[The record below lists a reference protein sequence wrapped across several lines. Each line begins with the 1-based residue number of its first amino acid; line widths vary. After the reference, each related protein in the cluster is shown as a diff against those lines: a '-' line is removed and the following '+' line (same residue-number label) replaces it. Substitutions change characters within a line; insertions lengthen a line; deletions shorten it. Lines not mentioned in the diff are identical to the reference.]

1 MQMPQHD
8 PFPGPWDRSQ
18 QKSGALPRML
28 APAWHTAVLI
38 AGIVALSI
46 LGALRPAAMSDSSK
60 RLITYAATGA
70 MELVMLGWVALGLR
84 LKRIPFRSL
93 LGAVPGDLRSIA
105 RDIGIALVFWIGS
118 LMILATLGALWTGI
132 EAAVT
137 HQGAAIRPGKPI
149 QPSASEK
156 QTLRTL
162 EQLAPSNAEEIAS
175 WVLLCLVA
183 GFVEEFVF
191 RGYLQGQFTTWAHG
205 RAAVGV
211 VFSALLFGAAHGYQG
226 ARNMILLAAFGVLFS
241 LLALFRRS
249 LRPCIF
255 AHSWHD
261 LVAGLALG
269 LLRSHHIL

>member
-1 MQMPQHD
+1 
-8 PFPGPWDRSQ
+8 
-18 QKSGALPRML
+18 ML
-28 APAWHTAVLI
+28 V
-38 AGIVALSI
+38 AGIVALSV
-46 LGALRPAAMSDSSK
+46 LGALRPAAVIDSSK
-60 RLITYAATGA
+60 RLTTYAATGA

-84 LKRIPFRSL
+84 LKKIPFRSL

-105 RDIGIALVFWIGS
+105 RDFGIALVFWIGS
-118 LMILATLGALWTGI
+118 LMMLATLGALWTGI

-137 HQGAAIRPGKPI
+137 HQGAAIRAGKPI

-162 EQLAPSNAEEIAS
+162 EQLAPSNGEEIAS
-175 WVLLCLVA
+175 WVLLCLIA
-183 GFVEEFVF
+183 GFVEEIVF
-191 RGYLQGQFTTWAHG
+191 RGYLQGQFTAWAHG
-205 RAAVGV
+205 RVAAGV

-226 ARNMILLAAFGVLFS
+226 ARNMVLLAAFGVLFS

-269 LLRSHHIL
+269 LLKSHHIL

>member
-1 MQMPQHD
+1 MQMPHD
-8 PFPGPWDRSQ
+8 PSPGPWDISPQ
-18 QKSGALPRML
+18 EFGAVPRTL

-46 LGALRPAAMSDSSK
+46 LGALRPATATDSSK
-60 RLITYAATGA
+60 RLATYATTAA
-70 MELVMLGWVALGLR
+70 MEVGMLGWVALGLR

-105 RDIGIALVFWIGS
+105 RDLGIALVFWIGS

-137 HQGAAIRPGKPI
+137 HQGAAIRTGKPTE
-149 QPSASEK
+149 PSASEK

-162 EQLAPSNAEEIAS
+162 EQLAPSNAEEITS

-183 GFVEEFVF
+183 GFVEELVF
-191 RGYLQGQFTTWAHG
+191 RGYLQGQFTAWAHG

-211 VFSALLFGAAHGYQG
+211 VFSALLFGTAHGYQG
-226 ARNMILLAAFGVLFS
+226 ARNMVLLAVFGVLFS

-249 LRPCIF
+249 LRP
-255 AHSWHD
+255 
-261 LVAGLALG
+261 
-269 LLRSHHIL
+269 